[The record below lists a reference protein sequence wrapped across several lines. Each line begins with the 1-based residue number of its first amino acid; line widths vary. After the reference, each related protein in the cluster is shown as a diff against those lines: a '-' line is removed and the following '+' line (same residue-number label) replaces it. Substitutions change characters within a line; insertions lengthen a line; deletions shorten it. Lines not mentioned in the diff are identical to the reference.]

1 MKALAMLAFIAAFA
15 ANAADVKVSWTHPT
29 QYSDGTVLALEN
41 IKDTRVQYGS
51 CTTATTP
58 TFGTLAVEKYV
69 LAPAALHTFTTVAA
83 GTYCFRAQTTD
94 LQGRISPWSV
104 VVSKPI
110 VEIKPKAPTSVVIG

>member
-1 MKALAMLAFIAAFA
+1 MKALAMLALLVVFS

-29 QYSDGTVLALEN
+29 QYSDGTALPLES
-41 IKDTRVQYGS
+41 IKDTRVQYGT
-51 CTTATTP
+51 CATTA
-58 TFGTLAVEKYV
+58 FGTLTAEKYV
-69 LAPAALHTFTTVAA
+69 AAPAATWTFTAVAA

-104 VVSKPI
+104 VVSKSI

>member
-1 MKALAMLAFIAAFA
+1 MKTLAMVALLIALPAG
-15 ANAADVKVSWTHPT
+15 AADVKVSWTNPT
-29 QYSDGTVLALEN
+29 QYSDGTALALDN
-41 IKDTRVQYGS
+41 IKDTRVQYGT

-58 TFGTLAVEKYV
+58 TFGTLTGEKYV
-69 LAPAALHTFTTVAA
+69 PGPEATMTFTGVAA

-94 LQGRISPWSV
+94 LQSRVSSWSV